1 MQFSRGRFPK
11 GAAFLLPPLSIISME
26 KTLDELGKIQ
36 NQILLETD
44 RYKQAI
50 RNNEKF
56 EDVKVIYLKVKELQK
71 AADALMERANNLYVQ

>member
-1 MQFSRGRFPK
+1 
-11 GAAFLLPPLSIISME
+11 ME